1 MKKSLPAGME
11 APQVTFRQASFI
23 EASIGTLQGKL
34 IGASVFVAAILF
46 FFLGTLRPTV
56 IALTA
61 IPVSIFMTA
70 LVFKY
75 FGLSIN
81 TMTPGGWRLRSAAWS
96 TTRWASRTCCA
107 G

>member
-1 MKKSLPAGME
+1 MS
-11 APQVTFRQASFI
+11 
-23 EASIGTLQGKL
+23 TLQGKL
-34 IGASVFVAAILF
+34 IGASVFVAVILF

-75 FGLSIN
+75 YGLSIN
-81 TMTPGGWRLRSAAWS
+81 TMTLGGRPSPSAGWS
-96 TTRWASRTCCA
+96 MTPWSVSRTCC
-107 G
+107 GG